1 MLMYCKR
8 YCSDHRIVGI
18 RRRTTL
24 AAFLI
29 MGQGMGMTASP
40 FFGGLLSKIGFGN
53 SIFNGYTSP
62 GWIMACIWC
71 IFWICVTVWYED
83 VPQGQKFLPTLL
95 ESKSMEKIRQQPS
108 VEDIIEHPAP
118 EPKFTLTLPRIGV
131 IVCMCWLAMTY
142 FFVLGAWESNIPV
155 FGSADRHLHWSP
167 FASGNFI
174 ALGGAAAFPFLVLN
188 IYLARRIEDRKML
201 AFGTSLGVV
210 ALFIFLALLETD
222 NVNYGSI
229 FVCWWAVVLGFNTAF
244 TVPVSLLSK
253 QFPPSWNNKTSI
265 MVQCSTF
272 VGRVSGA
279 VLGGSGVRIGMRTY
293 ISVEIALAGIGT
305 LLYIVLWRELKTKRG

>member
-1 MLMYCKR
+1 
-8 YCSDHRIVGI
+8 
-18 RRRTTL
+18 
-24 AAFLI
+24 
-29 MGQGMGMTASP
+29 
-40 FFGGLLSKIGFGN
+40 
-53 SIFNGYTSP
+53 
-62 GWIMACIWC
+62 
-71 IFWICVTVWYED
+71 
-83 VPQGQKFLPTLL
+83 
-95 ESKSMEKIRQQPS
+95 
-108 VEDIIEHPAP
+108 
-118 EPKFTLTLPRIGV
+118 
-131 IVCMCWLAMTY
+131 
-142 FFVLGAWESNIPV
+142 
-155 FGSADRHLHWSP
+155 
-167 FASGNFI
+167 
-174 ALGGAAAFPFLVLN
+174 
-188 IYLARRIEDRKML
+188 ML

-272 VGRVSGA
+272 IGRVSGA

>member
-1 MLMYCKR
+1 
-8 YCSDHRIVGI
+8 
-18 RRRTTL
+18 
-24 AAFLI
+24 
-29 MGQGMGMTASP
+29 
-40 FFGGLLSKIGFGN
+40 
-53 SIFNGYTSP
+53 
-62 GWIMACIWC
+62 MACIWC

-83 VPQGQKFLPTLL
+83 VPQNQKFLPSLP

-108 VEDIIEHPAP
+108 MEEIIELPVP
-118 EPKFTLTLPRIGV
+118 EPKFSLTLPRIGV

-155 FGSADRHLHWSP
+155 FGSADGQLHWSP

-201 AFGTSLGVV
+201 AFGTSLGFA

-265 MVQCSTF
+265 MVQCSTYI
-272 VGRVSGA
+272 GRVSGA
-279 VLGGSGVRIGMRTY
+279 ILGGSGVRIGMRAY

-305 LLYIVLWRELKTKRG
+305 LLYIVLWHELKTKRG